1 MIEQFIYD
9 KITNDPTL
17 QTLLHKGSDDF
28 YIYPN
33 VIPRG
38 EDSFDVAITFTLVI
52 TRDVYP
58 ASRSVNV
65 QFNIFSAS
73 HGKTAETAKALF
85 DLFNDF
91 RYEPGAGED
100 DTVVIYSQRS
110 SESDLG
116 KPLDNEGLYQREAT
130 YYFKLK

>member
-1 MIEQFIYD
+1 MIEQFIYN

-28 YIYPN
+28 YLYPN
-33 VIPRG
+33 VMPRG
-38 EDSFDVAITFTLVI
+38 EEGFDVAVTFTLIV
-52 TRDVYP
+52 TTDVYP

-73 HGKTAETAKALF
+73 HAKTAETAKALN
-85 DLFNDF
+85 DLFNDM
-91 RYEPGAGED
+91 RYVESGGED

>member
-1 MIEQFIYD
+1 MIEQFIYN
-9 KITNDPTL
+9 KITQDETL
-17 QTLLHKGSDDF
+17 QELLHKGSDDF
-28 YIYPN
+28 YLYPN
-33 VIPRG
+33 VLPRG
-38 EDSFDVAITFTLVI
+38 EDDFDVAIAFTLI
-52 TRDVYP
+52 TTTDVYP

-73 HGKTAETAKALF
+73 HAKTAETAKALF
-85 DLFNDF
+85 DLFNDM
-91 RYEPGAGED
+91 RYAESGGED

-130 YYFKLK
+130 YFFKLK